1 MDGLS
6 SIDPSRPP
14 GPSNKSKSRSRGKK
28 NKADGSDDSMD
39 IDDDD
44 EEDSES
50 EEEKPVELPP
60 QRGTRSRP
68 VRATRKAVNY
78 SFEGEDVD

>member
-1 MDGLS
+1 
-6 SIDPSRPP
+6 
-14 GPSNKSKSRSRGKK
+14 
-28 NKADGSDDSMD
+28 MD